1 MDTVLHNQTD
11 RFAWKADDHRSA
23 DQWLYE
29 LTPSDLRELD
39 EAVKAVRSRGL
50 APPGYSAGDFPI
62 PTFGQR
68 LAQQARQLEY
78 GCGFFL
84 VNNSFLCVYHRVGD
98 DLICSHHPYLSL
110 RHLIHQS
117 PRYQAKLLT
126 DTENAPAVHA
136 IAAARII

>member
-1 MDTVLHNQTD
+1 MGIEF
-11 RFAWKADDHRSA
+11 RFRSLSYCLSCSVGA
-23 DQWLYE
+23 RTGFGSNRLNICEY
-29 LTPSDLRELD
+29 PS
-39 EAVKAVRSRGL
+39 
-50 APPGYSAGDFPI
+50 P
-62 PTFGQR
+62 
-68 LAQQARQLEY
+68 Y